1 MTARLR
7 SLVLLVVLAGAEA
20 ALAMNPDERLLFA
33 NGLYRRGLYELAIPE
48 YEALIASDAAAV
60 MHDLASF
67 RRAECLRN
75 LARTNEAAA
84 AYESLITQFPQSPHI
99 ARAQYRRAE
108 IDWQQGKL
116 KDAATRFDA
125 LIKSNPPAEIES
137 AALYYSGISH
147 AALDRYDPAE
157 KSLRRMLRDHPATTY
172 ADYAR
177 IALAD
182 LLDTT
187 GGDLSEAVALYRE
200 VARKP
205 ETPAL
210 AAEALAK
217 AGRLDY
223 RAGRMSEASQAFA
236 ELAKKHKSDPWTDRV
251 QLDAAWA
258 HFYADQLDLARE
270 AGEAG
275 LKKVKKAERAPW
287 LYFAANLERRAGNN
301 EAAAGRYDE
310 LFAASPD
317 EALASLGAFEAAGLA
332 FQMEQYPRVLD
343 LAARAGGDEARTLPL
358 LWMQAG
364 AHRALKQNHQAKEF
378 YTRIV
383 NEYSASD
390 RAAPAA
396 YQLALI
402 ADEAGDLAASA
413 AAFRKIGEQYQDHEL
428 AADAWMAAASA
439 SLRSGDTAS
448 AIEAWA
454 ALIKLYPQYA
464 RLDEALMGAARAEV
478 QRENDPAAIKALNR
492 LLTDFPE
499 SRFLAEA
506 AYLRGTLHEKADEFE
521 PAEERYRRALDAK
534 PADVL
539 VRQIQNRRVAV
550 LQRQGRNADAAAL
563 MNELLAAGNLQAL
576 PSPLLEWLARWNLE
590 QKDFPEAQAAG
601 ETLAAT
607 ATAPGWEL
615 LGHYIAGVAARA
627 RGLNDAAEKSFTA
640 AAAIPLKARESA
652 LASFELGELAIENKK
667 YDVALGHFAR
677 AAERAAADTMMDVRA
692 RSYLRLGFAHEMIEN
707 RAEANRHYLIVG
719 VLFDDP
725 SVTPESLFRAAAA
738 QEAMQQLKQ
747 RDQTLAELR
756 ERYPDNEWTRR
767 ADERW
772 ENPPQGKTE

>member
-1 MTARLR
+1 MTAGLR
-7 SLVLLVVLAGAEA
+7 SLVLLVVLAGADA
-20 ALAMNPDERLLFA
+20 AFAMDPDERLLFA
-33 NGLYRRGLYELAIPE
+33 NGLYRRGLYDLAIPE
-48 YEALIASDAAAV
+48 YEALVASEAAAV
-60 MHDLASF
+60 MHDLATF

-75 LARTNEAAA
+75 LARADEAAA
-84 AYESLITQFPQSPHI
+84 AYETLIAQFPQSPNL
-99 ARAQYRRAE
+99 ARARYRRAE

-116 KDAATRFDA
+116 KDAATRFDE
-125 LIKSNPPAEIES
+125 LIKANPPPEIEA
-137 AALYYSGISH
+137 AALYYAGISH
-147 AALDRYDPAE
+147 AALDRHGPAE
-157 KSLRRMLRDHPATTY
+157 NNLRRMLRAHAATTY

-187 GGDLSEAVALYRE
+187 GGDLNEAATLYRD
-200 VARKP
+200 VAREP

-217 AGRLDY
+217 AGRLAY
-223 RAGRMSEASQAFA
+223 RAERMDEASLLFA
-236 ELAKKHKSDPWTDRV
+236 DLAKNHKTDPWTERV
-251 QLDAAWA
+251 RLDAAWA
-258 HFYADQLDLARE
+258 HFYADRLDLARE
-270 AGEAG
+270 TGETG
-275 LKKVKKAERAPW
+275 LKKAKKTERAPW

-301 EAAAGRYDE
+301 EAAAARYDE

-343 LAARAGGDEARTLPL
+343 LAARAGGDETRTLPL

-364 AHRALKQNHQAKEF
+364 AHRALKQNEQAKTC

-383 NEYSASD
+383 NEHAASD

-402 ADEAGDLAASA
+402 TDEAGDLTASA
-413 AAFRKIGEQYQDHEL
+413 AAFRKIGEEFKGHEL

-439 SLRSGDTAS
+439 HLRADETAA

-454 ALIKLYPQYA
+454 ALIKQHPRYA
-464 RLDEALMGAARAEV
+464 HLDEALMGTARAEV
-478 QRENDPAAIKALNR
+478 QRENDPPAIKAVDR
-492 LLTDFPE
+492 LIKDFPE

-506 AYLRGTLHEKADEFE
+506 AYLRGTLHEKA
-521 PAEERYRRALDAK
+521 EEYDAADTLYRRAFDAK
-534 PADVL
+534 PVEAL
-539 VRQIQNRRVAV
+539 ARQIQNRRVAV

-563 MNELLAAGNLQAL
+563 MNELLAAGHVQTL
-576 PSPLLEWLARWNLE
+576 PSPLIEWLARWNLE
-590 QKDFPEAQAAG
+590 QKDFAQAQAAG

-607 ATAPGWEL
+607 ADVPGWQL

-627 RGLNDAAEKSFTA
+627 RGLNDAATTSFTA
-640 AAAIPLKARESA
+640 AAAIPLNARESA
-652 LASFELGELAIENKK
+652 LASFELGEIAVDNKT
-667 YDVALGHFAR
+667 YEIAVGHFAR
-677 AAERAAADTMMDVRA
+677 AAERAATDTMMDVRA
-692 RSYLRLGFAHEMIEN
+692 RAYLRLGYAHEMLEN
-707 RAEANRHYLIVG
+707 WPEAGRHYLIVG

-738 QEAMQQLKQ
+738 QEKMNQLKQ

-756 ERYPDNEWTRR
+756 ERYPDNEWTVR
-767 ADERW
+767 AAERW
-772 ENPPQGKTE
+772 QDLQQGSTE